1 MQIIKAL
8 HAISADVNIS
18 TEEKLQRLLQL
29 GLDALEL
36 DIGLVSHIE
45 GELYTVIAA
54 ISPGDAV
61 EKGATFALGDT
72 YCRDTLAAD
81 KIVSYTDASEELGVS
96 HPGYR
101 NFSLQT
107 YIGIPFRVS
116 GERYGTVNFSSL
128 DARSHPFTTE
138 EQDYLVLL
146 AEWVGTE
153 LTRQQQLQAIFDQQ
167 KALEHQ
173 HRLHVHMSKLA
184 KVGTWEMNQTNGQV
198 TLSDSLRKLF
208 EIPEESQL
216 TFDVVRSTLYR
227 EEDLDKLRA
236 KMAHSRA
243 TGEPWSFEFEAITMK
258 GRRFWA
264 QSQGVA
270 DISDPDNIRYYG
282 ATQDVTEHVLVNK
295 ELEQRRQ
302 VAESALASRSQ
313 FLANM
318 SHEIRTPI
326 NGIIGMLDALTMTTL
341 DDKQQEFCRLATQ
354 SADGLLQIVNDV
366 LDFSKIDAGE
376 LELENIPMD
385 VCRIADEQVRLF
397 QLPASKK
404 GLNLEC
410 ETCDAEGLRLSGDP
424 TRIRQIFS
432 NLISNAIKFTEQGN
446 ISVKL
451 RSKQQN
457 NGRYLVQIV
466 VQDDGIGIKPEHQ
479 SAIFSPFR
487 QSDSETTRRYGGTG
501 LGLSIVAQIAEMMH
515 GGIRVNSEYGK
526 GTTFIVALSLEEADT
541 TMTEP
546 SEPAAPIAPAGETDE
561 LAGKQVLVVE
571 DNEINQIV
579 VVEQLKQFGIV
590 CDIAMHGA
598 DAVDSVV
605 RKTATGAMYDLIL
618 MDCQMPVMDGYE
630 AATKIRSL
638 GGKAQLVPIIALTA
652 NVLVGERE
660 KCLMAGMND
669 YLSKPI
675 EKAVFSRCLHRYLLA

>member
-1 MQIIKAL
+1 MRIIKAL

-18 TEEKLQRLLQL
+18 TEEKLQRLLHL
-29 GLDALEL
+29 GLDALGL

-45 GELYTVIAA
+45 DERYTVISAV
-54 ISPGDAV
+54 SPGDAI

-72 YCRDTLAAD
+72 YCRDTLVAD
-81 KIVSYTDASEELGVS
+81 KIVSYSDASNELGVA

-101 NFSLQT
+101 NFSLQS

-128 DARSHPFTTE
+128 DARGRPFTTE

-146 AEWVGTE
+146 AEWIGTE
-153 LTRQQQLQAIFDQQ
+153 LTRQQQLQAIFTQQ

-173 HRLHVHMSKLA
+173 HRLHIQMSKLA
-184 KVGTWEMNQTNGQV
+184 KVGTWEMNQVTEEV

-208 EIPEESQL
+208 EIPDDPVL
-216 TFDVVRSTLYR
+216 TFDDVRCTIFR
-227 EEDLDKLRA
+227 EEDLEMLRA

-243 TGEPWSFEFEAITMK
+243 TGEPWSFEFEAVTMK
-258 GRRFWA
+258 GKRFWA

-270 DISDPDNIRYYG
+270 DISDPDNVRYYG
-282 ATQDVTEHVLVNK
+282 ATQDVTEHVRVNK

-326 NGIIGMLDALTMTTL
+326 NGIVGMLDALGQTSL
-341 DDKQQEFCRLATQ
+341 DEEQQQFCRLATQ

-376 LELENIPMD
+376 LELENIPVD
-385 VCRIADEQVRLF
+385 ICRIAEEQVRLF
-397 QLPASKK
+397 QLPANKK
-404 GLNLEC
+404 GLLLEMD
-410 ETCDAEGLRLSGDP
+410 TGNTDGLKLCGDP

-432 NLISNAIKFTEQGN
+432 NLISNAIKFTEKGN

-457 NGRYLVQIV
+457 NGRHLIQII

-479 SAIFSPFR
+479 ATIFSPFR
-487 QSDSETTRRYGGTG
+487 QGDSETTRRYGGTG
-501 LGLSIVAQIAEMMH
+501 LGLSIVAQIAELMN

-526 GTTFIVALSLEEADT
+526 GSTFVVALSLDDADGSDV
-541 TMTEP
+541 MKDEP
-546 SEPAAPIAPAGETDE
+546 EYNTGHSDD
-561 LAGKQVLVVE
+561 LADNRVLVVE

-579 VVEQLKQFGIV
+579 VCEQLKQFGIAS
-590 CDIAMHGA
+590 DIAVHGA
-598 DAVDSVV
+598 DAVDKVIRSIASG
-605 RKTATGAMYDLIL
+605 TMYDLIL

-630 AATKIRSL
+630 AATKIRQL
-638 GGKAQLVPIIALTA
+638 GGQAQIVPIIALTA

-660 KCLMAGMND
+660 KCLLAGMND

-675 EKAVFSRCLHRYLLA
+675 EKAVFTRCLHRYLLA